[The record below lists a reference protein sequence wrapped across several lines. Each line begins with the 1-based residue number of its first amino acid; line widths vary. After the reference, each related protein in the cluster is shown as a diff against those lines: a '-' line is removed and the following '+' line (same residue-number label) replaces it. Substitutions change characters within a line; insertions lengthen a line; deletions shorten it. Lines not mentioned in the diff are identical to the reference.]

1 MPGTTHVGSRLLLVS
16 CTSGEGNFF
25 TLKFESQQSFRLEA
39 FPPRQVKAHT
49 FVQKGYFCF
58 FHYFLFASLINN
70 WAQTFAGWLFLL
82 HLVGIHQGRITGLWL
97 IPKIYTLPLKA
108 VDTNGNCQ
116 NPVFSLC
123 VSQHVHD
130 KKTCEN
136 LSSIGRRSCEI
147 TMKEKTPLSH
157 KVVYFQMLDFETS
170 SSKLEVSKSN
180 SWKITCFSKTIPLQR
195 EPFLTRFY
203 TINLSLLIV
212 TN

>member
-1 MPGTTHVGSRLLLVS
+1 MPGTTHVGSRLILVS
-16 CTSGEGNFF
+16 STSGEGNFF

-123 VSQHVHD
+123 VSQHVH
-130 KKTCEN
+130 
-136 LSSIGRRSCEI
+136 EI
-147 TMKEKTPLSH
+147 TNLWKFELDWLSELRDNYERKKH
-157 KVVYFQMLDFETS
+157 HCHTKLCTFRCLISRPQVVKLLLSRKLHHFRGSRFSQDFILSTS
-170 SSKLEVSKSN
+170 
-180 SWKITCFSKTIPLQR
+180 PH
-195 EPFLTRFY
+195 Y
-203 TINLSLLIV
+203 
-212 TN
+212 